1 MGTTDTTATIVD
13 STTPTTDIFTSI
25 TSTISGW
32 LSNEWLKIGVAG
44 IVGFTAGYVIK
55 MIKG

>member
-1 MGTTDTTATIVD
+1 MGTIDTL
-13 STTPTTDIFTSI
+13 PTTDIFTTI
-25 TSTISGW
+25 TSTVSGW

-44 IVGFTAGYVIK
+44 IVGFAAGYVVK